1 MEVQQIMNKNK
12 LKIFTPPIV
21 LLVLV
26 IFAAMHFSKKD
37 DTKSVAADQVMAPVS
52 TAAVPVTASAANEK
66 VAYFAGGCF
75 WSMESSIEP
84 IPGVVQ
90 VISGFMGGHLD
101 NPTYDDVTS
110 ETTGHLETVEVHYDP
125 NIISYEELLQ
135 VYWRNTNP
143 TDAGGQFYDRGE
155 SYGIA
160 IFYSGDEQKTA
171 AAASKKALDASGRF
185 DKPIA
190 TAIREAAK
198 FYPAGEEH
206 QNYYKT
212 NADDYNRYRKASGR
226 DDYFDKI
233 WGADRVV
240 KLSVKTTAPAA
251 PAAAVDYKNFDK
263 AAKLKTLTALQV
275 EVTQH
280 EGTETP
286 FDNIYA
292 ESKAEG
298 IYVDIVSG
306 EPLFSSKDKYDSGTG
321 WPSFSQPLEPDNI
334 VLKTDTSLGSE
345 RVEVRSKY
353 ADSHLGHVFD
363 DGPEPTG
370 KRYCMNSA
378 SMEFIAKADLEKRGY
393 GQYSKLFS

>member
-1 MEVQQIMNKNK
+1 MNKNK
-12 LKIFTPPIV
+12 LKFFTPPII
-21 LLVLV
+21 LLILV
-26 IFAAMHFSKKD
+26 IFAATYSSKKGD
-37 DTKSVAADQVMAPVS
+37 KPESAAEVMTPLATTSTTVA
-52 TAAVPVTASAANEK
+52 ASAANEK
-66 VAYFAGGCF
+66 LAYFAGGCF

-84 IPGVVQ
+84 IPGVLS

-101 NPTYDDVTS
+101 NPTYDDVTT

-125 NIISYEELLQ
+125 NVISYDELVQ
-135 VYWRNTNP
+135 IYWRNTNP

-160 IFYSGDEQKTA
+160 IFYSGEEQKTIA
-171 AAASKKALDASGRF
+171 EASKKALSDSARF
-185 DKPIA
+185 DKPIV

-212 NADDYNRYRKASGR
+212 NADHYKRYRDASGR
-226 DDYFDKI
+226 DVYFDKI

-240 KLSVKTTAPAA
+240 KLSVKPAV
-251 PAAAVDYKNFDK
+251 PAKVMDYKNFNK
-263 AAKLKTLTALQV
+263 AEKLKTLTKLQV

-280 EGTETP
+280 EGTEP
-286 FDNIYA
+286 PYQNIYA
-292 ESKAEG
+292 ENKEAG

-321 WPSFSQPLEPDNI
+321 WPSFTQPLEPDNI
-334 VLKTDTSLGSE
+334 VLVKDTSLGEE

-363 DGPEPTG
+363 DGPQPTG

-378 SMEFIAKADLEKRGY
+378 SMEFIPTVDLEKRGY
-393 GQYSKLFS
+393 DQYLKLFN